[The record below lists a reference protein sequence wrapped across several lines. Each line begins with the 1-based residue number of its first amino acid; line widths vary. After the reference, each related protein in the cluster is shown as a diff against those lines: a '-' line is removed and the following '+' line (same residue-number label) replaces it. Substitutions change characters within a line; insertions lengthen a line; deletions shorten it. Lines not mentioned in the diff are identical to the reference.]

1 MCRLIWQIHNFT
13 NKVFKKKLKWSGL
26 YKKFYSMCNSSLNIA
41 GMNFIKLKS
50 MTISV
55 VLDHTINLVLKLF
68 FYHNCIM
75 EIVLCHYNA
84 YMTDNLGTHYL
95 LLWFQPWLLAHKYR
109 PKLLLKNPKLPHAY
123 KTLSNDMSIMLTMI
137 S

>member
-1 MCRLIWQIHNFT
+1 
-13 NKVFKKKLKWSGL
+13 
-26 YKKFYSMCNSSLNIA
+26 MCNSTLNIA

-84 YMTDNLGTHYL
+84 YNRQFRYS
-95 LLWFQPWLLAHKYR
+95 
-109 PKLLLKNPKLPHAY
+109 
-123 KTLSNDMSIMLTMI
+123 LSSALVSAMI
-137 S
+137 TSS